1 MKITISKRMLSILIA
16 GVMLSI
22 VLGLGSSLF
31 IHSMGDILSGA
42 EGLLGEDADTFGQI
56 FNQLKTAEV
65 ELPSIML
72 LILCLLETAG
82 VLRFVRGK
90 KEGNLS
96 RKKRILRGIGIAL
109 PALIGL
115 LLIVVTTLW
124 FTDVN
129 GIRFGTVV
137 KFLYD
142 ALQHG
147 VF

>member
-1 MKITISKRMLSILIA
+1 MKITISKQMLSILIA
-16 GVMLSI
+16 GVMLAI
-22 VLGLGSSLF
+22 LLGFGVSLF
-31 IHSMGDILSGA
+31 IRSIGDILGGA
-42 EGLLGEDADTFGQI
+42 EGLLGKDADTFGQI

-96 RKKRILRGIGIAL
+96 KKSRILRGIGIAL

>member
-16 GVMLSI
+16 GVMLAI
-22 VLGLGSSLF
+22 LLGFGVSLF
-31 IHSMGDILSGA
+31 IRSIGDILGGA

-56 FNQLKTAEV
+56 FNQLKTAEA

-137 KFLYD
+137 KFLFD

>member
-1 MKITISKRMLSILIA
+1 MKITISKQMLSILIA
-16 GVMLSI
+16 GVMLAI
-22 VLGLGSSLF
+22 LLGFGVSLF
-31 IHSMGDILSGA
+31 IRSIGDILSGA
-42 EGLLGEDADTFGQI
+42 EGLLGKDAGTFGQI
-56 FNQLKTAEV
+56 FSQLKTAEV

-82 VLRFVRGK
+82 VFRFIRGK

-96 RKKRILRGIGIAL
+96 KKSRILRGIGIAL

>member
-16 GVMLSI
+16 GVMLAI
-22 VLGLGSSLF
+22 LLGFGVSLF
-31 IHSMGDILSGA
+31 IRSIDDILGGA

-137 KFLYD
+137 KFLFD

>member
-1 MKITISKRMLSILIA
+1 MKIIISKQMLGVFLI
-16 GVMLSI
+16 GVILSI

-42 EGLLGEDADTFGQI
+42 EGLLGKDANTFGQI
-56 FNQLKTAEV
+56 FNQLKTADV
-65 ELPSIML
+65 ELPSILL

-82 VLRFVRGK
+82 VLRFIRGK

-96 RKKRILRGIGIAL
+96 KKSRILRGIGIAL

-115 LLIVVTTLW
+115 LLIVVITLW

-129 GIRFGTVV
+129 GIRFGTVM